1 METITSTFKP
11 HRERCGRPVKLSP
24 IDQIAPRDYHIIYFF
39 FQQQPGVEKESIF
52 RNLEQGL
59 QATIAQIPELLCSV
73 VERRG
78 DRDELELVYGTEN
91 GAAICFKDYTSGQLG
106 QQWQH
111 GSFHDLEREHFPY
124 YKLESRLL
132 LATPELSGGQLRC
145 LAMQAN
151 FIPGGLILSTRLH
164 HLLCDGSGSY
174 TFHSMLGRNVAAA
187 TNGSLSLSS
196 PELELIDRDSIVS
209 GESGVQLADLP
220 DWRSVTAVGD
230 SPEVALKGTS
240 WGSAPMPK
248 VRYAVY
254 YISEANMKRLRDNL
268 TRPNDICPSV
278 VEAVG
283 AFLWS
288 SVLQVREVDCGRYPE
303 AKLSITIDTRARM
316 RNPTVSSSYW
326 GNLSEPNAVAR
337 MPTHLLSHSHKADP
351 GKERWRT
358 TLPDAALRIKQ
369 ATAAVD
375 NAAVRRLV
383 GLLNQ
388 MPKATSLTW
397 NVDRWPGPDMLLVC
411 VNKLPFNSID
421 FGPQLGCSE
430 ALRFTVGDTEG
441 KPDGRCLVLP
451 PRRRDGRGLEVAL
464 QYDEQTLERLRQS
477 TEFAEYFEWRN

>member
-1 METITSTFKP
+1 METLTSTFKP
-11 HRERCGRPVKLSP
+11 HRDRCGRPVKLSP
-24 IDQIAPRDYHIIYFF
+24 IDQIAPRDYNIIYFF
-39 FQQQPGVEKESIF
+39 FRERPGEEKESIF

-73 VERRG
+73 AERQG
-78 DRDELELVYGTEN
+78 DRDELELVYGRDN
-91 GAAICFKDYTSGQLG
+91 GAAISFKDYTSGQSCE
-106 QQWQH
+106 QWRH
-111 GSFHDLEREHFPY
+111 GSFQDLEREHFPY
-124 YKLESRLL
+124 YKLESKLL
-132 LATPELSGGQLRC
+132 LSSPELPGGQLRC

-164 HLLCDGSGSY
+164 HLLCDGSGAY
-174 TFHSMLGRNVAAA
+174 TFQRMLGRNVAAA
-187 TNGSLSLSS
+187 ANGSLSLGS
-196 PELELIDRDSIVS
+196 PQLELIDRDTIVS
-209 GESGVQLADLP
+209 GESDVRLSDLP
-220 DWRSVTAVGD
+220 DWRSVGSVGD

-254 YISEANMKRLRDNL
+254 YISEPNMKRLRDKL

-288 SVLQVREVDCGRYPE
+288 SVLQAREVDSRRYPE

-337 MPTHLLSHSHKADP
+337 MPTGLLGHSYRADP
-351 GKERWRT
+351 DKERWRT

-375 NAAVRRLV
+375 NTAVRRLV

-411 VNKLPFNSID
+411 VNKLPFNDID
-421 FGPQLGCSE
+421 FGSQLGCSE
-430 ALRFTVGDTEG
+430 AFRFTVGDTEG

-451 PRRRDGRGLEVAL
+451 PRKRDGRGLEVAL
-464 QYDEQTLERLRQS
+464 QYDEQTLDRLRQS

>member
-1 METITSTFKP
+1 
-11 HRERCGRPVKLSP
+11 
-24 IDQIAPRDYHIIYFF
+24 
-39 FQQQPGVEKESIF
+39 
-52 RNLEQGL
+52 
-59 QATIAQIPELLCSV
+59 
-73 VERRG
+73 
-78 DRDELELVYGTEN
+78 
-91 GAAICFKDYTSGQLG
+91 
-106 QQWQH
+106 
-111 GSFHDLEREHFPY
+111 
-124 YKLESRLL
+124 
-132 LATPELSGGQLRC
+132 
-145 LAMQAN
+145 
-151 FIPGGLILSTRLH
+151 
-164 HLLCDGSGSY
+164 
-174 TFHSMLGRNVAAA
+174 MLGRNVAAA
-187 TNGSLSLSS
+187 ANGSLSLSS
-196 PELELIDRDSIVS
+196 PELELIDRDSIIS
-209 GESGVQLADLP
+209 GESGVQLADFP
-220 DWRSVTAVGD
+220 DWRSVTDAGD

-288 SVLQVREVDCGRYPE
+288 SVLQVREVDCRRYPE

-451 PRRRDGRGLEVAL
+451 PRRRDGRGLEAAL

>member
-1 METITSTFKP
+1 MDTFTSTFKP

-39 FQQQPGVEKESIF
+39 FRQQPGIEKESIF

-59 QATIAQIPELLCSV
+59 QATTAQIPELLCSV
-73 VERRG
+73 VERPG
-78 DRDELELVYGTEN
+78 DRDELELVYGREN
-91 GAAICFKDYTSGQLG
+91 GAAICFKDYTSGQFG

-111 GSFHDLEREHFPY
+111 GSFQDLEREHFPY

-132 LATPELSGGQLRC
+132 LAPPELPGGQLRC

-151 FIPGGLILSTRLH
+151 F
-164 HLLCDGSGSY
+164 
-174 TFHSMLGRNVAAA
+174 MLGRNVAAA
-187 TNGSLSLSS
+187 ANGSLSLSS
-196 PELELIDRDSIVS
+196 PELELIDRDTIVS
-209 GESGVQLADLP
+209 GDSGVQLSDLP
-220 DWRSVTAVGD
+220 DWRSVNPVGD
-230 SPEVALKGTS
+230 GSEVALKGTS

-316 RNPTVSSSYW
+316 RSPTVSSSYW

-337 MPTHLLSHSHKADP
+337 MPTQLLSHSHKADP
-351 GKERWRT
+351 GRERWRT

-441 KPDGRCLVLP
+441 KPDGRFLVLP
-451 PRRRDGRGLEVAL
+451 PRKMDGRGLEVAL
-464 QYDEQTLERLRQS
+464 QYDEQTLDRLRQS
-477 TEFAEYFEWRN
+477 TEFAEYFDWRN

>member
-1 METITSTFKP
+1 METFTSTFKP

-24 IDQIAPRDYHIIYFF
+24 IDRIAPRDYHIIYFF

-52 RNLEQGL
+52 QNLEQGL

-78 DRDELELVYGTEN
+78 DRDELELVYGREN

-151 FIPGGLILSTRLH
+151 F
-164 HLLCDGSGSY
+164 
-174 TFHSMLGRNVAAA
+174 MLGRNVAAA